1 MDPIVTALIK
11 AFFTSKNGKP
21 NKVLEK
27 MGPDVLS
34 GLLQNTFKNKKP
46 TQETLN
52 LITALNSGKVKQ
64 TKEQKEAQK
73 EAIKRLNDPEAY
85 KKGTGSWVLQD
96 IISPLV
102 SNSVRTLGN
111 VAAIQAQIPGQ
122 AQAAAAEAAR
132 QGIDPRVLQGSMAAQ
147 AFNSNLAGQ
156 TAASPLLGQAKGT
169 LRKGLLDASAATLEH
184 ATTIAR
190 AEDERARMNQMIND
204 KAVAYGEA
212 PPAAYYDLLNRQAK
226 NQQESAKQLAGGF

>member
-1 MDPIVTALIK
+1 MVTALIK
-11 AFFTSKNGKP
+11 TFFTNKNGKP
-21 NKVLEK
+21 NKILEK

-34 GLLQNTFKNKKP
+34 GLLQNTFKNEKP

-52 LITALNSGKVKQ
+52 LITALNSRKAKQ
-64 TKEQKEAQK
+64 TKEQK

-122 AQAAAAEAAR
+122 AQAASAEAAR
-132 QGIDPRVLQGSMAAQ
+132 QSIDPRVLQGSMAAQ

-156 TAASPLLGQAKGT
+156 VAASPLLGQAKGA

-184 ATTIAR
+184 ATAVAR
-190 AEDERARMNQMIND
+190 AEDEKARMNQMIND
-204 KAVAYGEA
+204 KAAAYGEA

>member
-1 MDPIVTALIK
+1 MDPIVAALIK
-11 AFFTSKNGKP
+11 TFFTNKNGKP
-21 NKVLEK
+21 NKILEK

-34 GLLQNTFKNKKP
+34 GLLQNTFKNEKP

-64 TKEQKEAQK
+64 TKEQKEA
-73 EAIKRLNDPEAY
+73 IKRLNDPDAY

-102 SNSVRTLGN
+102 SSSIRTLGN

-122 AQAAAAEAAR
+122 AQAASAEAAR
-132 QGIDPRVLQGSMAAQ
+132 QSIDPRVLQGSMAAQ
-147 AFNSNLAGQ
+147 TFNSNLAGQ
-156 TAASPLLGQAKGT
+156 TAASTLLGQAKGT
-169 LRKGLLDASAATLEH
+169 LRKGLLDASAGTLEH
-184 ATTIAR
+184 ATAVAR
-190 AEDERARMNQMIND
+190 AEDEKARMNQMIND
-204 KAVAYGEA
+204 KAAAYGEA

>member
-1 MDPIVTALIK
+1 MNPIVTALIK
-11 AFFTSKNGKP
+11 TFFTNKNGKP
-21 NKVLEK
+21 NKILEK

-34 GLLQNTFKNKKP
+34 GLLQNTFKNEKP

-52 LITALNSGKVKQ
+52 LITALNSGKAKQ
-64 TKEQKEAQK
+64 TKEQK

-85 KKGTGSWVLQD
+85 KKGKGSWVLQD

-132 QGIDPRVLQGSMAAQ
+132 QSIDPRVLQGSMAAQ

-156 TAASPLLGQAKGT
+156 IAASSLLGQAKGA
-169 LRKGLLDASAATLEH
+169 LRKGLLDASAGTLEH
-184 ATTIAR
+184 ATAVAR
-190 AEDERARMNQMIND
+190 AEDEKVRLNQMIND
-204 KAVAYGEA
+204 KAAAYGEA

>member
-1 MDPIVTALIK
+1 MDPIVAALIK
-11 AFFTSKNGKP
+11 TFFTNKNGKP
-21 NKVLEK
+21 NKILEK

-34 GLLQNTFKNKKP
+34 GLLQNTFKNEKP

-52 LITALNSGKVKQ
+52 LITALNSGKAKQ
-64 TKEQKEAQK
+64 TKEQK

-85 KKGTGSWVLQD
+85 KKGNGSWVLQD

-132 QGIDPRVLQGSMAAQ
+132 QSIDPRVLQGSMAAQ

-156 TAASPLLGQAKGT
+156 TAASSLLGQAKGA
-169 LRKGLLDASAATLEH
+169 LRKGLLDASAGTLEH
-184 ATTIAR
+184 ATAVAR
-190 AEDERARMNQMIND
+190 AEDEKVRLNQMIND

>member
-1 MDPIVTALIK
+1 MNPIVTALIK
-11 AFFTSKNGKP
+11 TFFTSKNGKP
-21 NKVLEK
+21 NKILEK

-34 GLLQNTFKNKKP
+34 GLLQNTFKNEKP

-52 LITALNSGKVKQ
+52 LITALNSGKAKQ
-64 TKEQKEAQK
+64 TKEQK
-73 EAIKRLNDPEAY
+73 EAIKRLNDPDAY
-85 KKGTGSWVLQD
+85 KKGKGSWVLQD

-132 QGIDPRVLQGSMAAQ
+132 QSIDPRVLQGSMAAQ

-156 TAASPLLGQAKGT
+156 TAASSLLGQAKGA
-169 LRKGLLDASAATLEH
+169 LRKGLLDASAGTLEH
-184 ATTIAR
+184 ATAVAR
-190 AEDERARMNQMIND
+190 AEDEKVRLNQMIND
-204 KAVAYGEA
+204 KAAAYGEA

>member
-11 AFFTSKNGKP
+11 TFFTSKNGKP
-21 NKVLEK
+21 NKILEK

-34 GLLQNTFKNKKP
+34 GLLQNTFKNGKP

-52 LITALNSGKVKQ
+52 LITALNSGKAKQ
-64 TKEQKEAQK
+64 TKEQK

-85 KKGTGSWVLQD
+85 KKGKGSWVLQD

-132 QGIDPRVLQGSMAAQ
+132 QSIDPRVLQGSMAAQ

-156 TAASPLLGQAKGT
+156 IAASSLLGQAKGA
-169 LRKGLLDASAATLEH
+169 LRKGLLDASAGTLEH
-184 ATTIAR
+184 ATAVAR
-190 AEDERARMNQMIND
+190 AEDEKGRLNQMIND
-204 KAVAYGEA
+204 KAAAYGEA

-226 NQQESAKQLAGGF
+226 NQQESAKQLAGGI

>member
-1 MDPIVTALIK
+1 MDPIVAALIK
-11 AFFTSKNGKP
+11 TFFTNKNGKP
-21 NKVLEK
+21 NKILEK

-34 GLLQNTFKNKKP
+34 GLLQNTFKNEKP

-52 LITALNSGKVKQ
+52 LITALNSGKAKQ
-64 TKEQKEAQK
+64 TKEQK
-73 EAIKRLNDPEAY
+73 EAIKRLNDPDAY

-132 QGIDPRVLQGSMAAQ
+132 QSIDPRVLQGSMAAQ

-184 ATTIAR
+184 ATAVAR
-190 AEDERARMNQMIND
+190 AEDEKARMNQMIND
-204 KAVAYGEA
+204 KAAAYGEA

>member
-1 MDPIVTALIK
+1 MDPIVAALIK
-11 AFFTSKNGKP
+11 TFFTNKNGKP
-21 NKVLEK
+21 NKILEK

-34 GLLQNTFKNKKP
+34 GLLQNTFKNEKP

-52 LITALNSGKVKQ
+52 LITALNSGKAKQ
-64 TKEQKEAQK
+64 TKEQK
-73 EAIKRLNDPEAY
+73 EAIKRLNDPDAY

-132 QGIDPRVLQGSMAAQ
+132 QSIDPRVLQGSMAAQ

-184 ATTIAR
+184 ATAVSR
-190 AEDERARMNQMIND
+190 AEDEKARMNQMIND
-204 KAVAYGEA
+204 KAAAYGEA

>member
-11 AFFTSKNGKP
+11 TFFTSKNGKP

-34 GLLQNTFKNKKP
+34 GLLQNTFKNEKP

-52 LITALNSGKVKQ
+52 LITALNSGKAKQ
-64 TKEQKEAQK
+64 TKEQK

-132 QGIDPRVLQGSMAAQ
+132 QSIDPRVLQGSMAAQ

-156 TAASPLLGQAKGT
+156 TAASPLLGQAKGA

>member
-1 MDPIVTALIK
+1 MVAALIK
-11 AFFTSKNGKP
+11 TFFTSKNGKP
-21 NKVLEK
+21 NKILEK

-34 GLLQNTFKNKKP
+34 GLLQNTFKNEKP

-64 TKEQKEAQK
+64 TKEQKEA
-73 EAIKRLNDPEAY
+73 IKRLNDPDAY
-85 KKGTGSWVLQD
+85 KKGNGSWVLQD

-102 SNSVRTLGN
+102 SNSIRTLGN

-147 AFNSNLAGQ
+147 TFNSNLAGQ
-156 TAASPLLGQAKGT
+156 TAASTLLGQAKGA
-169 LRKGLLDASAATLEH
+169 LRKGLLDASAGTLEH
-184 ATTIAR
+184 ATAIAR
-190 AEDERARMNQMIND
+190 AEDEKVRMNQMIND
-204 KAVAYGEA
+204 KAAAYGEA

-226 NQQESAKQLAGGF
+226 NQQETAKQLAGGF

>member
-11 AFFTSKNGKP
+11 TFFTSKNGKP
-21 NKVLEK
+21 NKILEK

-34 GLLQNTFKNKKP
+34 GLLQNTFKNEKP

-52 LITALNSGKVKQ
+52 LITALNSGKAKQ
-64 TKEQKEAQK
+64 TKEQK

-85 KKGTGSWVLQD
+85 KKGKGSWVLQD

-132 QGIDPRVLQGSMAAQ
+132 QSIDPRVLQGSMAAQ

-156 TAASPLLGQAKGT
+156 IAVSPLLGQAKGA
-169 LRKGLLDASAATLEH
+169 LRKGLLDASAGTLEH

-190 AEDERARMNQMIND
+190 AEDEKVRLNQMIND
-204 KAVAYGEA
+204 KAAAYGEA

>member
-11 AFFTSKNGKP
+11 TFFTNKNGKP
-21 NKVLEK
+21 NKILEK

-34 GLLQNTFKNKKP
+34 GLLQNTFKNEKP

-52 LITALNSGKVKQ
+52 LITALNSGKAKQ
-64 TKEQKEAQK
+64 TKEQK

-85 KKGTGSWVLQD
+85 KKGKGSWVLQD

-132 QGIDPRVLQGSMAAQ
+132 QSIDPRVLQGSMAAQ

-156 TAASPLLGQAKGT
+156 IAASSLLGQAKGA
-169 LRKGLLDASAATLEH
+169 LRKGLLDASAGTLEH
-184 ATTIAR
+184 ATAVAR
-190 AEDERARMNQMIND
+190 AEDEKVRLNQIVND

>member
-1 MDPIVTALIK
+1 MDPIVAALIK
-11 AFFTSKNGKP
+11 TFFTNKNGKP
-21 NKVLEK
+21 NKILEK

-34 GLLQNTFKNKKP
+34 GLLQNTFKNEKP

-52 LITALNSGKVKQ
+52 LITALNSGKAKQ
-64 TKEQKEAQK
+64 TKEQK

-156 TAASPLLGQAKGT
+156 TAASSLLGQAKGA
-169 LRKGLLDASAATLEH
+169 LRKGLLDASAGTLEH
-184 ATTIAR
+184 ATAVAR
-190 AEDERARMNQMIND
+190 AEDEKARMNQMIND
-204 KAVAYGEA
+204 KAAAYGEA

-226 NQQESAKQLAGGF
+226 NQQETAKQLAGGF

>member
-11 AFFTSKNGKP
+11 TFFTSKNGKP

-34 GLLQNTFKNKKP
+34 GLLQNTFKNEKP

-52 LITALNSGKVKQ
+52 LITALNSGKAKQ
-64 TKEQKEAQK
+64 TKEQK

-85 KKGTGSWVLQD
+85 KKGNGSWVLQD

-132 QGIDPRVLQGSMAAQ
+132 QSIDPRVLQGSMAAQ

-156 TAASPLLGQAKGT
+156 IAASSLLGQAKGA
-169 LRKGLLDASAATLEH
+169 LRKGLLDASAGTLEH
-184 ATTIAR
+184 ATAVAR
-190 AEDERARMNQMIND
+190 AENEKVRLNQMIND
-204 KAVAYGEA
+204 KAAAYGEA

>member
-11 AFFTSKNGKP
+11 TFFTNKNGKP
-21 NKVLEK
+21 NKILEK

-34 GLLQNTFKNKKP
+34 GLLQNTFKNEKP

-52 LITALNSGKVKQ
+52 LITALNSGKAKQ
-64 TKEQKEAQK
+64 TKEQK
-73 EAIKRLNDPEAY
+73 EAIKRLNDLEAY
-85 KKGTGSWVLQD
+85 KKGNGSWVLQD

-132 QGIDPRVLQGSMAAQ
+132 QSIDPRVLQGSMAAQ

-156 TAASPLLGQAKGT
+156 TAASSLLGQAKGA
-169 LRKGLLDASAATLEH
+169 LRKGLLDASAGTLEH
-184 ATTIAR
+184 ATAVAR
-190 AEDERARMNQMIND
+190 AEDEKVRLNQMIND
-204 KAVAYGEA
+204 KAAAYGEA

>member
-1 MDPIVTALIK
+1 MNPIVTALINT
-11 AFFTSKNGKP
+11 FFTSKDGKP
-21 NKVLEK
+21 NKILEK

-52 LITALNSGKVKQ
+52 LITALNSGKAKQ
-64 TKEQKEAQK
+64 TKEQK
-73 EAIKRLNDPEAY
+73 EAIKRLNDPDAY
-85 KKGTGSWVLQD
+85 KKGKGSWVLQD

-132 QGIDPRVLQGSMAAQ
+132 QSIDPRVLQGSMAAQ

-156 TAASPLLGQAKGT
+156 IAASSLLGQAKGA
-169 LRKGLLDASAATLEH
+169 LRKGLLDASAGTLEH
-184 ATTIAR
+184 ATAVAR
-190 AEDERARMNQMIND
+190 AENEKVRLNQMIND
-204 KAVAYGEA
+204 KAAAYGEA

>member
-1 MDPIVTALIK
+1 MDPMVTALIK
-11 AFFTSKNGKP
+11 TFFTNKNGKP
-21 NKVLEK
+21 NKILEK

-52 LITALNSGKVKQ
+52 LITALNSGKAKQ
-64 TKEQKEAQK
+64 TKEQK
-73 EAIKRLNDPEAY
+73 EAIKRLNDPDAY
-85 KKGTGSWVLQD
+85 KKGKGSWVLQD

-132 QGIDPRVLQGSMAAQ
+132 QSIDPRVLQGSMAAQ

-156 TAASPLLGQAKGT
+156 IAASSLLGQAKGA
-169 LRKGLLDASAATLEH
+169 LRKGLLDASAGTLEH
-184 ATTIAR
+184 ATAVAR
-190 AEDERARMNQMIND
+190 AEDEKGRLNQMIND
-204 KAVAYGEA
+204 KAAAYGEA

>member
-1 MDPIVTALIK
+1 MDPIVAALIK
-11 AFFTSKNGKP
+11 TFFTNKNGKP
-21 NKVLEK
+21 NKILEK

-34 GLLQNTFKNKKP
+34 GLLQNTFKNEKP

-52 LITALNSGKVKQ
+52 LITALNSGKAKQ
-64 TKEQKEAQK
+64 TKEQK
-73 EAIKRLNDPEAY
+73 EAIKRLNDPDAY

-102 SNSVRTLGN
+102 SNSTRTLGN

-132 QGIDPRVLQGSMAAQ
+132 QSIDPRVLQGSMAAQ

-156 TAASPLLGQAKGT
+156 TAASPLLGQAKGA

-184 ATTIAR
+184 ATAVAR
-190 AEDERARMNQMIND
+190 AEDERARLNQMIND
-204 KAVAYGEA
+204 KAAAYGEA

>member
-1 MDPIVTALIK
+1 MNPIVTALIK
-11 AFFTSKNGKP
+11 TFFTNKNGKP
-21 NKVLEK
+21 NKILEK

-34 GLLQNTFKNKKP
+34 GLLQNTFKNEKP

-52 LITALNSGKVKQ
+52 LITALNSGKAKQ
-64 TKEQKEAQK
+64 TKEQK
-73 EAIKRLNDPEAY
+73 EAIKRLNDPDAY
-85 KKGTGSWVLQD
+85 KKGKGSWVLQD

-132 QGIDPRVLQGSMAAQ
+132 QSIDPRVLQGSMAAQ

-156 TAASPLLGQAKGT
+156 IAASSLLGQAKGA
-169 LRKGLLDASAATLEH
+169 LRKGLLDASAGTLEH
-184 ATTIAR
+184 ATAIAR
-190 AEDERARMNQMIND
+190 AEDEKVRMNQMIND

>member
-1 MDPIVTALIK
+1 MNPIVTALIK
-11 AFFTSKNGKP
+11 TFFTNKNGKP
-21 NKVLEK
+21 NKILEK

-34 GLLQNTFKNKKP
+34 GLLQNTFKNEKP

-52 LITALNSGKVKQ
+52 LITALNSGKAKQ
-64 TKEQKEAQK
+64 TKEQK

-85 KKGTGSWVLQD
+85 KKGKGSWVLQD

-132 QGIDPRVLQGSMAAQ
+132 QSIDPRILQGSMAAQ

-156 TAASPLLGQAKGT
+156 TAASSLLGQAKGA
-169 LRKGLLDASAATLEH
+169 LRKGLLDASAGTLEH
-184 ATTIAR
+184 ATAVAR
-190 AEDERARMNQMIND
+190 AEDEKARMNQMIND
-204 KAVAYGEA
+204 KAAAYGEA

>member
-1 MDPIVTALIK
+1 MNPIVTALIK
-11 AFFTSKNGKP
+11 TFFTNKNGKP
-21 NKVLEK
+21 NKILEK

-34 GLLQNTFKNKKP
+34 GLLQNTFKNEKP

-52 LITALNSGKVKQ
+52 LITALNSGKAKQ
-64 TKEQKEAQK
+64 TKEQK
-73 EAIKRLNDPEAY
+73 EAIKRLNDPDAY
-85 KKGTGSWVLQD
+85 KKGKGSWVLQD

-132 QGIDPRVLQGSMAAQ
+132 QSIDPRVLQGSMAAQ

-156 TAASPLLGQAKGT
+156 IAASSLLGQAKGA
-169 LRKGLLDASAATLEH
+169 LRKGLLDASAGTLEH
-184 ATTIAR
+184 ATAIAR
-190 AEDERARMNQMIND
+190 AEDEKVRINQMIND
-204 KAVAYGEA
+204 KAAAYGEA

>member
-1 MDPIVTALIK
+1 MNPIVTALIET
-11 AFFTSKNGKP
+11 FFTNKNGKP
-21 NKVLEK
+21 NKILEK

-34 GLLQNTFKNKKP
+34 GLLQNTFKNEKP

-52 LITALNSGKVKQ
+52 LITALNSGKAKQ
-64 TKEQKEAQK
+64 TKEQK
-73 EAIKRLNDPEAY
+73 EAIKRLNDPDAY
-85 KKGTGSWVLQD
+85 KKGKGSWVLQD

-132 QGIDPRVLQGSMAAQ
+132 QSIDPRVLQGSMAAQ

-156 TAASPLLGQAKGT
+156 IAASSLLGQAKGA
-169 LRKGLLDASAATLEH
+169 LRKGLLDASAGTLEH
-184 ATTIAR
+184 ATAVAR
-190 AEDERARMNQMIND
+190 AEDEKVRLNQMIND

>member
-1 MDPIVTALIK
+1 MNPIVTALIK
-11 AFFTSKNGKP
+11 TFFTNKNGKP
-21 NKVLEK
+21 NKILEK

-34 GLLQNTFKNKKP
+34 GLLQNTFKNEKP

-52 LITALNSGKVKQ
+52 LITALNSGKAKQ
-64 TKEQKEAQK
+64 TKEQK
-73 EAIKRLNDPEAY
+73 EAIKRLNDPDAY
-85 KKGTGSWVLQD
+85 KKGKGSWVLQD

-132 QGIDPRVLQGSMAAQ
+132 QSIDPRVLQGSMAAQ

-156 TAASPLLGQAKGT
+156 IAASSLLGQAKGA
-169 LRKGLLDASAATLEH
+169 LRKGLLDASAGTLEH
-184 ATTIAR
+184 ATAVAR
-190 AEDERARMNQMIND
+190 AEDEKIRLNQMISD
-204 KAVAYGEA
+204 KAAAYGEA

>member
-1 MDPIVTALIK
+1 MDPTTTALIK
-11 AFFTSKNGKP
+11 TFFTSKNGKP
-21 NKVLEK
+21 NKILEK

-34 GLLQNTFKNKKP
+34 GLLQNTFKNEKP

-64 TKEQKEAQK
+64 TKEQKEA
-73 EAIKRLNDPEAY
+73 IKRLNDPEAY
-85 KKGTGSWVLQD
+85 KKGKGSWVLQD

-122 AQAAAAEAAR
+122 AQAASAEAAR
-132 QGIDPRVLQGSMAAQ
+132 QSIDPRVLQGSMAAQ

-156 TAASPLLGQAKGT
+156 VAASPLLGQAKGT

-184 ATTIAR
+184 ATTVAR
-190 AEDERARMNQMIND
+190 AEDEKARMNQMIND

>member
-1 MDPIVTALIK
+1 MNPIVTALIK
-11 AFFTSKNGKP
+11 TFFTNKNGKP
-21 NKVLEK
+21 NKILEK

-52 LITALNSGKVKQ
+52 LITALNSGKAKQ
-64 TKEQKEAQK
+64 TKEQK
-73 EAIKRLNDPEAY
+73 EAIKRLNDPDAY
-85 KKGTGSWVLQD
+85 KKGKGSWVLQD

-132 QGIDPRVLQGSMAAQ
+132 QSIDPRVLQGSMAAQ

-156 TAASPLLGQAKGT
+156 TAASSLLGQAKGA
-169 LRKGLLDASAATLEH
+169 LRKGLLDASAGTLEH
-184 ATTIAR
+184 ATAVAR
-190 AEDERARMNQMIND
+190 AEDEKVRLNQMIND
-204 KAVAYGEA
+204 KAAAYGEA

>member
-1 MDPIVTALIK
+1 MNPIVAALIK
-11 AFFTSKNGKP
+11 TFFTSKNGKP
-21 NKVLEK
+21 NKILEK

-34 GLLQNTFKNKKP
+34 GLLQNTFKNEKP

-52 LITALNSGKVKQ
+52 LITALNSGKAKQ
-64 TKEQKEAQK
+64 TKEQK

-85 KKGTGSWVLQD
+85 KKGKGSWVLQD

-132 QGIDPRVLQGSMAAQ
+132 QSIDPRVLQGSMAAQ

-156 TAASPLLGQAKGT
+156 IAASSLLGQAKGA
-169 LRKGLLDASAATLEH
+169 LRKGLLDASAGTLEH
-184 ATTIAR
+184 ATAVAR
-190 AEDERARMNQMIND
+190 AEDEKVRLNQMIND
-204 KAVAYGEA
+204 KAAAYGEA

>member
-1 MDPIVTALIK
+1 MNPIVTALIK
-11 AFFTSKNGKP
+11 TFFTNKNGKP
-21 NKVLEK
+21 NKILEK

-34 GLLQNTFKNKKP
+34 GLLQNTFKNEKP

-52 LITALNSGKVKQ
+52 LITALNSGKAKQ
-64 TKEQKEAQK
+64 TKEQK

-85 KKGTGSWVLQD
+85 KKGKGSWVLQD

-132 QGIDPRVLQGSMAAQ
+132 QSIDPRVLQGSMAAQ
-147 AFNSNLAGQ
+147 TFNSNLAGQ
-156 TAASPLLGQAKGT
+156 TAASTLLGQAKGA
-169 LRKGLLDASAATLEH
+169 LRKGLLDASAGTLEH
-184 ATTIAR
+184 ATAVAR
-190 AEDERARMNQMIND
+190 AEDEKVRLNQMIND

>member
-11 AFFTSKNGKP
+11 TFFTNKNGKP
-21 NKVLEK
+21 NKILEK

-34 GLLQNTFKNKKP
+34 GLLQNTFKNEKP

-52 LITALNSGKVKQ
+52 LITALNSGKAKQ
-64 TKEQKEAQK
+64 TKEQK

-85 KKGTGSWVLQD
+85 KKGKGSWVLQD

-132 QGIDPRVLQGSMAAQ
+132 QSIDPRVLQGSMAAQ
-147 AFNSNLAGQ
+147 AFNSNLSGQ
-156 TAASPLLGQAKGT
+156 TAASSLLGQAKGA
-169 LRKGLLDASAATLEH
+169 LRKGLLDASAGTLEH
-184 ATTIAR
+184 ATAVAR
-190 AEDERARMNQMIND
+190 AEDEKVRLNQMIND
-204 KAVAYGEA
+204 KAAAYGEA

>member
-1 MDPIVTALIK
+1 MDPITTALIK
-11 AFFTSKNGKP
+11 TFFTSKNGKP
-21 NKVLEK
+21 NKILEK
-27 MGPDVLS
+27 MGFDVLS
-34 GLLQNTFKNKKP
+34 GLLQNTFKNGKP

-52 LITALNSGKVKQ
+52 LITNLNNKKVKQ
-64 TKEQKEAQK
+64 TKEQK

-85 KKGTGSWVLQD
+85 KKGKGSWVLQD

-122 AQAAAAEAAR
+122 AQAAAAEVAR
-132 QGIDPRVLQGSMAAQ
+132 QSIDPRVLQGSMAAQ
-147 AFNSNLAGQ
+147 TFNSNLAGQ
-156 TAASPLLGQAKGT
+156 TAASTLLGQAKGA
-169 LRKGLLDASAATLEH
+169 LRKGLLDASAGTLEH
-184 ATTIAR
+184 ATAVAR
-190 AEDERARMNQMIND
+190 AEDEKARMNQMIND
-204 KAVAYGEA
+204 KAAAYGEA

>member
-1 MDPIVTALIK
+1 MDPITTALIK
-11 AFFTSKNGKP
+11 TFFTNKDGKP

-34 GLLQNTFKNKKP
+34 GLLQNTFKNGKP

-52 LITALNSGKVKQ
+52 LITNLNNGKVKQ
-64 TKEQKEAQK
+64 TKEQKEA
-73 EAIKRLNDPEAY
+73 IKRLNDPDAY
-85 KKGTGSWVLQD
+85 KKGKGSWVLQD

-102 SNSVRTLGN
+102 SSSIRTLGN

-122 AQAAAAEAAR
+122 AHAAAAEAAR

-147 AFNSNLAGQ
+147 TFNSNLAGQ
-156 TAASPLLGQAKGT
+156 TAASSLLGQAKGV
-169 LRKGLLDASAATLEH
+169 LRKGLLDASAGTLEH
-184 ATTIAR
+184 ATAVAR
-190 AEDERARMNQMIND
+190 AEDEKVRMNQMIND
-204 KAVAYGEA
+204 KAIAYGEA

-226 NQQESAKQLAGGF
+226 NQQEAAKQLAGGF

>member
-1 MDPIVTALIK
+1 MNPIVTALIK
-11 AFFTSKNGKP
+11 TFFTNKNGKP
-21 NKVLEK
+21 NKILEK

-34 GLLQNTFKNKKP
+34 GLLQNTFKNEKP

-52 LITALNSGKVKQ
+52 LITALNSGKAKQ
-64 TKEQKEAQK
+64 TKEQK

-85 KKGTGSWVLQD
+85 KKGKGSWVLQD

-132 QGIDPRVLQGSMAAQ
+132 QSIDPRILQGSMAAQ

-156 TAASPLLGQAKGT
+156 TAASSLLGQAKGA
-169 LRKGLLDASAATLEH
+169 LRKGLLDASAGTLEH
-184 ATTIAR
+184 ATAVAR
-190 AEDERARMNQMIND
+190 AEDEKVRLNQMIND
-204 KAVAYGEA
+204 KAAAYGEA

>member
-1 MDPIVTALIK
+1 MDPMTTALIK
-11 AFFTSKNGKP
+11 AFFTNKNGKP
-21 NKVLEK
+21 NKILEK

-64 TKEQKEAQK
+64 TKEQKEA
-73 EAIKRLNDPEAY
+73 IKRLNDPEAY
-85 KKGTGSWVLQD
+85 KKGKGSWVLQD

-102 SNSVRTLGN
+102 SNSTRTLGN

-156 TAASPLLGQAKGT
+156 TAASTLLGQAKGA

-184 ATTIAR
+184 ATAVAR
-190 AEDERARMNQMIND
+190 AEDEKARMNQMIND
-204 KAVAYGEA
+204 KAAAYGEA

>member
-11 AFFTSKNGKP
+11 TFFTSKNGKP
-21 NKVLEK
+21 NKILEK

-34 GLLQNTFKNKKP
+34 GLLQNTFKNEKP

-52 LITALNSGKVKQ
+52 LITALNSGKAKQ
-64 TKEQKEAQK
+64 TKEQKEA
-73 EAIKRLNDPEAY
+73 IKGLNDPEAY
-85 KKGTGSWVLQD
+85 KKGKGSWVLQD

-132 QGIDPRVLQGSMAAQ
+132 QSIDPRVLQGSMAAQ

-156 TAASPLLGQAKGT
+156 IAVSPLLGQAKGA
-169 LRKGLLDASAATLEH
+169 LRKGLLDASAGTLEH

-190 AEDERARMNQMIND
+190 AEDEKVRLNQMIND
-204 KAVAYGEA
+204 KAAAYGEA

>member
-1 MDPIVTALIK
+1 MNPIVTALIK
-11 AFFTSKNGKP
+11 TFFTNKNGKP

-34 GLLQNTFKNKKP
+34 GLLQNTFKNEKP

-52 LITALNSGKVKQ
+52 LITALNSGKAKQ
-64 TKEQKEAQK
+64 TKEQK

-85 KKGTGSWVLQD
+85 KKGKGSWVLQD

-132 QGIDPRVLQGSMAAQ
+132 QSIDPRVLQGSMAAQ

-156 TAASPLLGQAKGT
+156 IAASSLLGQAKGA
-169 LRKGLLDASAATLEH
+169 LRKGLLDASAGTLEH
-184 ATTIAR
+184 ATAVAR
-190 AEDERARMNQMIND
+190 AEDEKVRMNQMIND
-204 KAVAYGEA
+204 KAAAYGEA

>member
-1 MDPIVTALIK
+1 MNPIVTALIK
-11 AFFTSKNGKP
+11 TFFTNKNGKP
-21 NKVLEK
+21 NKKKKK

-34 GLLQNTFKNKKP
+34 GLLQNTFKNEKP

-52 LITALNSGKVKQ
+52 LITALNSGKAKQ
-64 TKEQKEAQK
+64 TKEQK

-85 KKGTGSWVLQD
+85 KKGKGSWVLQD

-132 QGIDPRVLQGSMAAQ
+132 QSIDPRVLQGSMAAQ

-156 TAASPLLGQAKGT
+156 IAASSLLGQAKGA
-169 LRKGLLDASAATLEH
+169 LRKGLLDASAGTLEH
-184 ATTIAR
+184 ATAVAR
-190 AEDERARMNQMIND
+190 AENEKARLNQMIND

>member
-1 MDPIVTALIK
+1 MNPIVTALIK
-11 AFFTSKNGKP
+11 TFFTNKNGKP
-21 NKVLEK
+21 NKILEK

-34 GLLQNTFKNKKP
+34 GLLQNTFKNEKP

-52 LITALNSGKVKQ
+52 LITALNSGKAKQ
-64 TKEQKEAQK
+64 TKEQK

-85 KKGTGSWVLQD
+85 KKGKGSWVLQD

-132 QGIDPRVLQGSMAAQ
+132 QSIDPRVLQGSMAAQ

-156 TAASPLLGQAKGT
+156 IAASSLLGQAKGA
-169 LRKGLLDASAATLEH
+169 LRKGLLDASAGTLEH
-184 ATTIAR
+184 ATAVAR
-190 AEDERARMNQMIND
+190 AEDEKGRLNQMIND
-204 KAVAYGEA
+204 KAAAYGEA

>member
-1 MDPIVTALIK
+1 M
-11 AFFTSKNGKP
+11 
-21 NKVLEK
+21 EK
-27 MGPDVLS
+27 FN
-34 GLLQNTFKNKKP
+34 QKK
-46 TQETLN
+46 L
-52 LITALNSGKVKQ
+52 K
-64 TKEQKEAQK
+64 K
-73 EAIKRLNDPEAY
+73 EAIERLNDPDTY

-184 ATTIAR
+184 AT
-190 AEDERARMNQMIND
+190 
-204 KAVAYGEA
+204 AVAVPEC
-212 PPAAYYDLLNRQAK
+212 R
-226 NQQESAKQLAGGF
+226 

>member
-11 AFFTSKNGKP
+11 TFFTNKNGKP
-21 NKVLEK
+21 NKILEK

-34 GLLQNTFKNKKP
+34 GLLQNTFKNEKP

-52 LITALNSGKVKQ
+52 LITALNSGKAKQ
-64 TKEQKEAQK
+64 TKEQKEA
-73 EAIKRLNDPEAY
+73 IKRLNNPDAY
-85 KKGTGSWVLQD
+85 KKGKGSWVLQD

-132 QGIDPRVLQGSMAAQ
+132 QSIDPRVLQGSMAAQ

-156 TAASPLLGQAKGT
+156 IAASPLLGQAKGA
-169 LRKGLLDASAATLEH
+169 LRKGLLDASAGTLEH
-184 ATTIAR
+184 ATAVAR
-190 AEDERARMNQMIND
+190 AEDEKVRLNQMVND
-204 KAVAYGEA
+204 KAAAYGEA